1 MLKEL
6 SIEIT
11 RKCPNCCLHCSSSS
25 NKYCNEKMPYNKFKE
40 IVLDAKELGANTVC
54 LSGGEPFLHN
64 EIVKMIDF
72 VHSCQLNCY
81 VYTSGI
87 VFDEFGTTTSLP
99 KELIKEISSKVTKL
113 IFNIEAGTEDTY
125 DKIMCTKN
133 CFEKMKQSVFDV
145 VQAGI
150 CAEAHFVPMAVNIE
164 EIDAVISLCEK
175 MNISKLSFLRLVLHG
190 RAVQNKDVIS
200 LTTEQ
205 YVKLKTHL
213 LKIQNQSSVP
223 IRIGVPLTLESSCH
237 KCEAAN
243 GKLNIKYDGE
253 VFPCEVFKNYSMN
266 SSFKGIKPDNI
277 YETSLLNIY
286 NNSKYLQF
294 VRNVEKQ
301 FLDMKSC
308 ENCVGQYLMKLEKKR
323 GNNND

>member
-6 SIEIT
+6 SVEIT

-25 NKYCNEKMPYNKFKE
+25 NKNCNEKMPYDKFKE

-54 LSGGEPFLHN
+54 LSGGEPFLHS
-64 EIVKMIDF
+64 EIVQMIDF
-72 VHSCQLNCY
+72 VHSCKLNCY

-87 VFDEFGTTTSLP
+87 IFDEFGATSSFS
-99 KELIKEISSKVTKL
+99 KELIKHISGKVTKL
-113 IFNIEAGTEDTY
+113 IFNIEAGTEETY

-133 CFEKMKQSVFDV
+133 CFGKMKRSICDV

-150 CAEAHFVPMAVNIE
+150 CAEAHFVPMATNIE
-164 EIDAVISLCEK
+164 EIDKVISLCKK

-190 RAVQNKDVIS
+190 RALQNEETIGLS
-200 LTTEQ
+200 MEQ
-205 YVKLKTHL
+205 YQKLKTHL
-213 LKIQNQSSVP
+213 FKIQNQSDVS
-223 IRIGVPLTLESSCH
+223 IRIGVPLALESSCH
-237 KCEAAN
+237 KCEAAK

-266 SSFKGIKPDNI
+266 SSFKDVKPDNI
-277 YETSLLNIY
+277 YEKSLLDIY
-286 NNSKYLQF
+286 RNSKYLQF

-301 FLDMKSC
+301 FLDMKCC
-308 ENCVGQYLMKLEKKR
+308 ENCVGQYLMKLEKK
-323 GNNND
+323 GKNNND

>member
-6 SIEIT
+6 SVEIT

-25 NKYCNEKMPYNKFKE
+25 NKNCNEKMPYDKFKE

-54 LSGGEPFLHN
+54 LSGGEPFLHS
-64 EIVKMIDF
+64 EIVQMIDF
-72 VHSCQLNCY
+72 VHSCKLNCY

-87 VFDEFGTTTSLP
+87 VFDEFGATSSFP
-99 KELIKEISSKVTKL
+99 KELIKHISGKVTKL
-113 IFNIEAGTEDTY
+113 IFNIEAGTEETY

-133 CFEKMKQSVFDV
+133 CFEKMKRSICDV

-150 CAEAHFVPMAVNIE
+150 CAEAHFVPMATNIE
-164 EIDAVISLCEK
+164 EIDKVISLCKK

-190 RAVQNKDVIS
+190 RALQNEETIGLS
-200 LTTEQ
+200 MEQ
-205 YVKLKTHL
+205 YQKLRTHL
-213 LKIQNQSSVP
+213 FKIQNQSDVS
-223 IRIGVPLTLESSCH
+223 IRIGVPLALESSCH
-237 KCEAAN
+237 KCEAAK

-266 SSFKGIKPDNI
+266 SSFKDVKPDNI
-277 YETSLLNIY
+277 YEKSLLDIY
-286 NNSKYLQF
+286 RNSKYLQF

-301 FLDMKSC
+301 FLDMKCC
-308 ENCVGQYLMKLEKKR
+308 ENCVGQYLMKLEKK
-323 GNNND
+323 GKNNND